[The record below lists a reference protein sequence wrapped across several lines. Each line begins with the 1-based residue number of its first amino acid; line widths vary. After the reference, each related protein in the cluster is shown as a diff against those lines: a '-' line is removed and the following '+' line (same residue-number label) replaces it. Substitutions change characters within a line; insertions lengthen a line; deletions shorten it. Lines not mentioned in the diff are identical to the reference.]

1 MGSLYYWGVRWVEA
15 VSKVPLYN
23 IPFPCLLVVLFL
35 LCCPL
40 LLPCRKVSRQ
50 TKSQLS
56 VACFCLSQ
64 RTYCA
69 DNPDLVSPSADLLL
83 CGHHATRSSLHS
95 HSAVKDSHCF
105 SFTSTISTTL
115 ERLDIRI
122 LWLLCI
128 IHPRSPTY
136 SSISTPAATHSAD
149 VPDVFNSPHLT
160 ARVCRVS
167 SSSHPN

>member
-1 MGSLYYWGVRWVEA
+1 MGRSGVQGTVVQYSFPLSASRVVSALLSAFASLSQGLKTDQ
-15 VSKVPLYN
+15 VSIVS
-23 IPFPCLLVVLFL
+23 CLLLA
-35 LCCPL
+35 
-40 LLPCRKVSRQ
+40 K
-50 TKSQLS
+50 
-56 VACFCLSQ
+56 
-64 RTYCA
+64 RTTCCA
-69 DNPDLVSPSADLLL
+69 DIPDLVSPSADLLL